1 MPASRGPGPTPFV
14 KMPQTMT
21 KARNPNANQ
30 YLAEMTDNPP
40 RRLLSRMRPEMMS
53 DSSSGVNFS
62 TPGTAGDVV
71 AKSINVAAKK
81 VIKTRACMVSA
92 GHPNVANLVGDCI
105 KWPDN
110 EADLLGT
117 AQGPKRSLG

>member
-1 MPASRGPGPTPFV
+1 MPASIGPGPTLFV

-30 YLAEMTDNPP
+30 YLAEITDSPP

-53 DSSSGVNFS
+53 DSNSGVNFS

-71 AKSINVAAKK
+71 AKSIKVAAKK
-81 VIKTRACMVSA
+81 VIKTRACIVSA
-92 GHPNVANLVGDCI
+92 AGYPNVPNLVGDCI
-105 KWPDN
+105 KWPDD

-117 AQGPKRSLG
+117 AQGSK